1 MSKIHTYASSAI
13 TNNLISEGENM
24 KDARHGFTI
33 VELLIVIVVIA
44 ILAAISIVSYTGIQ
58 ARANDTRMRS
68 AASQLEKAIQTWSVD
83 TGATRIYGGLNST
96 VPVSSTGCVDGE
108 SGWFGSAYI
117 CSAEQHLIAQK
128 VITSDFTSSLP
139 RNTYYPATSGGL
151 SFMLYKCTGVPGMY
165 ALFWTLQR
173 PTAAESASIDSVISR
188 CGNSQIRDT
197 WGMRAGKIFTLS
209 S

>member
-1 MSKIHTYASSAI
+1 MSNKH
-13 TNNLISEGENM
+13 
-24 KDARHGFTI
+24 KGFTI

-58 ARANDTRMRS
+58 ARANDTRIRS
-68 AASQLEKAIQTWSVD
+68 AAAQLEKAIQAWSVN

-96 VPVSSTGCVDGE
+96 VAVSSSGCVDGE
-108 SGWFGSAYI
+108 SGWFGSAYV

-128 VITSDFTSSLP
+128 VIPADFASSLP
-139 RNTYYPATSGGL
+139 RNTYYPATTGSL
-151 SFMLYKCTGVPGMY
+151 SFMLYKCTGVTGMY
-165 ALFWTLQR
+165 ALFWTLQS
-173 PTAAESASIDSVISR
+173 PTSSDSASIDSVIAK